1 MYRDCVIYQNNRA
14 VKNICCTYIKTYIL
28 DSAID
33 TYANAYNVIFNI
45 ESKVLID
52 GELLW
57 YSWMEIIKKSF
68 CMEKII

>member
-1 MYRDCVIYQNNRA
+1 M
-14 VKNICCTYIKTYIL
+14 

-33 TYANAYNVIFNI
+33 TDANAYNVIFST

-68 CMEKII
+68 CMEKTK